1 MSNKVIAHIDTPDPW
16 MVQANGVYY
25 LTFTLANR
33 IEIWESPLMEDFF
46 NARKALVWQPE
57 PGSRWAADIWAPELH
72 LIKGVWY
79 IYATASQPGVGN
91 PGHRTI
97 VLRSA
102 SQDPMEEAAW
112 EFIGPLKGMPEAF
125 SIDAT
130 VFSPNGE
137 DLYICWSGWPVG
149 DNSDT
154 KQDLYV
160 TQMISPEEVVDSSI
174 LPPACIACADLPWE
188 RFDGGRR
195 GINEGPTWLNLP
207 NGAFTGIV
215 FSGHASFTSEYKL
228 GLLRLVAPN
237 ADPLDPKSWEKR
249 PVPLLMND
257 KSMPGPYAPGHASFL
272 LSSEP
277 GDDKVFCIYHATD
290 NWGEGFA
297 NRKARVIVMGPEHF
311 APDAQPICCSKA
323 PDNPFW
329 RGGATVDSPQ
339 RTLSRRSTAR
349 QKIDEFANWS
359 LFILTSDA
367 AIGRVLTSESIMK
380 RR

>member
-102 SQDPMEEAAW
+102 RQDPMEEAAW
-112 EFIGPLKGMPEAF
+112 EFLGPLKGMPEAF

-137 DLYICWSGWPVG
+137 DPVHLLVRVAG
-149 DNSDT
+149 RRQLGHQAGPLRDPD
-154 KQDLYV
+154 DLARGGRGL
-160 TQMISPEEVVDSSI
+160 VD
-174 LPPACIACADLPWE
+174 PPAGVHRVCRPALGAVRRREARDQRGAD
-188 RFDGGRR
+188 
-195 GINEGPTWLNLP
+195 
-207 NGAFTGIV
+207 V
-215 FSGHASFTSEYKL
+215 
-228 GLLRLVAPN
+228 
-237 ADPLDPKSWEKR
+237 
-249 PVPLLMND
+249 
-257 KSMPGPYAPGHASFL
+257 
-272 LSSEP
+272 
-277 GDDKVFCIYHATD
+277 
-290 NWGEGFA
+290 
-297 NRKARVIVMGPEHF
+297 
-311 APDAQPICCSKA
+311 AQPA
-323 PDNPFW
+323 
-329 RGGATVDSPQ
+329 Q
-339 RTLSRRSTAR
+339 RRVHG
-349 QKIDEFANWS
+349 D
-359 LFILTSDA
+359 
-367 AIGRVLTSESIMK
+367 RVLGTRQLHE
-380 RR
+380 RVQAGVAAAGCAER